1 MICHVV
7 FHSARKPPVIPW
19 GDSDILDMYLI
30 KFKSLGITKSCGF
43 VYGSASG
50 QVYVILFFLQL
61 SSGHHLARAAGYLS
75 TPTGTI
81 ESGQNVSKRYNTR
94 QTR

>member
-1 MICHVV
+1 MLCFIQPENCLL
-7 FHSARKPPVIPW
+7 FLGVILLFW
-19 GDSDILDMYLI
+19 IYVYLI
-30 KFKSLGITKSCGF
+30 KFKSLGINKSCGF

-50 QVYVILFFLQL
+50 QVHVILFFLQL
-61 SSGHHLARAAGYLS
+61 SSGHHLARAAGYFS

-81 ESGQNVSKRYNTR
+81 ESGQNVSRRYNTR